1 MAARVELLQTLVR
14 TWMAASMYN
23 VLHTCQVSKQG
34 PKQNHSENICYFLQT
49 HIFRSLLTT
58 IANFLKCQ
66 FERDKHRICNARST
80 SLIGPA

>member
-66 FERDKHRICNARST
+66 FERDKHRVCNARST